1 MKPLTLDNTSQLD
14 YFYDAPGTV
23 PGTLSIADGHRR
35 PQLSL
40 IDYSETKFTRTVLTS
55 PQECVDYLG
64 ADSVSWLS
72 VRGLGDIH
80 ILQQLGD
87 IFQLHPLVLEDIVNV
102 PQRPKVERY
111 GNQLVIITQM
121 VTFSSTHNRF
131 TSQQVSFVIGDDYL
145 LTVQEKPVH
154 DYFQPIQARIQNSNS
169 LVRHRGADYLA
180 YTLLDAIVDGFFPV
194 LEAYG
199 DQLEELEDEAM
210 FCPTPKTLQNI
221 YRLKRELSALR
232 HLVWLQRDIL
242 ASLLRT
248 QNKFAGEDLAIYVRD
263 CYDHAVQLL
272 DIVQSYREA
281 CAGLM
286 EIYLSVMSNRMNE
299 VMKTLTVISTIFIPL
314 TFIAGIYGMNF
325 DTSESP
331 LNMPELDWWA
341 PRFIDFLRNRVSNKT
356 VIQPCFWDSDD
367 TMSKTVAFCSF

>member
-1 MKPLTLDNTSQLD
+1 MKSTAFENNGQLD

-23 PGTLSIADGHRR
+23 PGTLSISDDCQR
-35 PQLSL
+35 PQLNL
-40 IDYSETKFTRTVLTS
+40 IDYSETDFVRAALAS

-64 ADSVSWLS
+64 THSVSWLS
-72 VRGLGDIH
+72 VRGLGDIK

-87 IFQLHPLVLEDIVNV
+87 VFQLHPLVLEDIVNV

-111 GNQLVIITQM
+111 GDQLVIITQM
-121 VTFSSTHNRF
+121 VTFSSAYDRF
-131 TSQQVSFVIGDDYL
+131 TSQQVSFVVGDRYL
-145 LTVQEKPVH
+145 LTVQEKPAR
-154 DYFQPIQARIQNSNS
+154 DYFEPIQVRIQSS
-169 LVRHRGADYLA
+169 DSIVRHRGPDYLA

-199 DQLEELEDEAM
+199 KQLEQLEDEAM
-210 FCPTPKTLQNI
+210 FRPTPKTLQNI

-242 ASLLRT
+242 ASLLRM
-248 QNKFAGEDLAIYVRD
+248 QNKFVGDDMAIYIRD

-331 LNMPELDWWA
+331 LNMPELDWYWGY
-341 PRFIDFLRNRVSNKT
+341 PFIWILMLAIAAGLIYF
-356 VIQPCFWDSDD
+356 FWKRGWFKNSL
-367 TMSKTVAFCSF
+367 

>member
-1 MKPLTLDNTSQLD
+1 MERLPIQLKSQLD
-14 YFYDAPGTV
+14 YFYDSPGTV
-23 PGTLSIADGHRR
+23 PGVLNVSDAYTT

-40 IDYSETKFTRTVLTS
+40 IDYSETEVVRATLAS
-55 PQECVDYLG
+55 PQECVAYLDT
-64 ADSVSWLS
+64 DSVSWLN
-72 VRGLGDIH
+72 VRGLGDID

-87 IFQLHPLVLEDIVNV
+87 VFELHPLVLEDIVNV

-111 GNQLVIITQM
+111 GDQLVIITQM
-121 VTFSSTHNRF
+121 VMFSSVQNRF
-131 TSQQVSFVIGDDYL
+131 VSQQVSFVVGDHYL
-145 LTVQEKPVH
+145 LTVQEKANH
-154 DYFQPIQARIQNSNS
+154 DYFEPIQFRIQNSKS
-169 LVRHRGADYLA
+169 IIRRMGPAFLA

-199 DQLEELEDEAM
+199 DHLEKLEDEVM
-210 FCPTPKTLQNI
+210 LRPTSKTLQNI
-221 YRLKRELSALR
+221 YRLKRELSSLR

-242 ASLLRT
+242 ASLLRV
-248 QNKFAGEDLAIYVRD
+248 QNNFVSADLTIYIRD

-325 DTSESP
+325 DSSESP
-331 LNMPELDWWA
+331 LNMPELEWYWGY
-341 PRFIDFLRNRVSNKT
+341 PFIWSLMILIAAGLIYFFWRRGWFRNSL
-356 VIQPCFWDSDD
+356 
-367 TMSKTVAFCSF
+367 

>member
-1 MKPLTLDNTSQLD
+1 MKLPNPLTFNNNHQLD

-23 PGTLSIADGHRR
+23 PGTLNVAENRAR

-40 IDYSETKFTRTVLTS
+40 IDYSETEVTRITLSS
-55 PQECVDYLG
+55 PQECVAYLSEQ
-64 ADSVSWLS
+64 SVSWLS
-72 VRGLGDIH
+72 VRGLGDIQV
-80 ILQQLGD
+80 LQQLGK

-111 GNQLVIITQM
+111 GDQLVIITQM
-121 VTFSSTHNRF
+121 VTIDSSRF
-131 TSQQVSFVIGDDYL
+131 TSQQVSFVVGDGYL
-145 LTVQEKPVH
+145 LTVQEKPAQ
-154 DYFQPIQARIQNSNS
+154 DYFEPIQKRIQNSDS
-169 LVRHRGADYLA
+169 IIRHRGADYLA

-194 LEAYG
+194 LEVYG
-199 DQLEELEDEAM
+199 ERLEKLEDEAM
-210 FCPTPKTLQNI
+210 FYPTSKTLQDI
-221 YRLKRELSALR
+221 YRLKRELSSLR

-242 ASLLRT
+242 ASLLRMQT
-248 QNKFAGEDLAIYVRD
+248 NSTSDDLAIYVRD

-272 DIVQSYREA
+272 DMVQSYREA

-331 LNMPELDWWA
+331 LNMPELEWYWGY
-341 PRFIDFLRNRVSNKT
+341 PFIWTLMLLIAAGLIYFFWKRGWFRNSL
-356 VIQPCFWDSDD
+356 
-367 TMSKTVAFCSF
+367 